1 MGNGHVFVPEY
12 FIEIVHKANLIDK
25 SKDGLCSIRL
35 LTQHPAHRVSHRT
48 LGAELRG
55 TVPVGGQTTSRR
67 SSTLRTTLP
76 GRTAE
81 RWVT

>member
-25 SKDGLCSIRL
+25 SKEGLCSIHL
-35 LTQHPAHRVSHRT
+35 FTQHPAHRVSHRT

-67 SSTLRTTLP
+67 SSTLTTTLP
-76 GRTAE
+76 RGTAE
-81 RWVT
+81 RRMT